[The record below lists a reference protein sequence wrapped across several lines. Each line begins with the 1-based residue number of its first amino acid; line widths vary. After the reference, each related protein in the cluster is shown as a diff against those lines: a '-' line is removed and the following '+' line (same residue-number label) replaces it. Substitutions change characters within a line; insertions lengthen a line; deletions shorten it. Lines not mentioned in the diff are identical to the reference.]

1 MKNFRAARARVG
13 SARAQ
18 FDCAGP
24 PDLSWL
30 GLSQK
35 YRIEVKRVVVE
46 RKGFEVA
53 AGPLHLVLCYHHVS
67 AVQTHHGSLAG
78 PDSTII
84 LLSKASWGVG
94 SDPSYLIAYY
104 LIA

>member
-1 MKNFRAARARVG
+1 MLALRELSLIVLDH
-13 SARAQ
+13 Q
-18 FDCAGP
+18 IW
-24 PDLSWL
+24 SWL

-104 LIA
+104 LIR